1 MEIASHNQQQSEL
14 ALIKYKK
21 MKNLLT
27 TLLALCLFTIQAQV
41 KKIPNNPKDIGIATD
56 GRKTVF
62 QEMKEREVAL
72 RNVKTGGLTSQGN
85 AKVFSKINPTKLGDY
100 VSDWLPASDCFLGI
114 YFKVKMKS
122 NKDGTYDTTVYFKN
136 NYNKEVYFNSSIIGN
151 DFEKKYQPTE
161 QFPEH
166 MNIGFK
172 ENKLKAGEQSSSYT
186 SPGPYINN
194 NHKNKDL
201 NIKITIFDV
210 CFNKFWC
217 TKNSSGYNPKG
228 VDNGNKNQPCFAVC
242 DKGSPN
248 VPQKCGKG
256 SDTSETGKVNTN
268 DGNKTISNSQNKIP
282 AFSEAEWQSLVNQY
296 EELRSIE
303 HSACL
308 RYYKDDSEQ
317 NKNNAC
323 PIYKEGTNFDKS
335 SWGINKLKSEIK
347 GMQQLIKLHNNQY

>member
-1 MEIASHNQQQSEL
+1 
-14 ALIKYKK
+14 
-21 MKNLLT
+21 MKNSLT
-27 TLLALCLFTIQAQV
+27 ILLALCFFTIQAQV

-72 RNVKTGGLTSQGN
+72 RNVKIGGLTSQGN

-136 NYNKEVYFNSSIIGN
+136 NYNKEVFFNSSIIGN

-172 ENKLKAGEQSSSYT
+172 ENRLKTGEQSSST
-186 SPGPYINN
+186 TMPGPYTNYS
-194 NHKNKDL
+194 HKNKDL

-217 TKNSSGYNPKG
+217 TKNSSGFNPKG
-228 VDNGNKNQPCFAVC
+228 IVDNGNKNQPCFAVC

-268 DGNKTISNSQNKIP
+268 DGNKTISNSQNKAP
-282 AFSEAEWQSLVNQY
+282 TFSEEEWQSLANQY
-296 EELRSIE
+296 EELRVSVKSKCLNFYNNSSE
-303 HSACL
+303 EVKKNMCPWNEKGTDYPKSAL
-308 RYYKDDSEQ
+308 GIHLLENDIKNLQRYK
-317 NKNNAC
+317 
-323 PIYKEGTNFDKS
+323 F
-335 SWGINKLKSEIK
+335 
-347 GMQQLIKLHNNQY
+347 